1 MNMETEI
8 DKLIDEMNQYHI
20 TDSTIIQERKKT
32 ILKKIVLEKKE
43 LEHYQTLLREYRY
56 VDEVDELRIGSYIRF
71 FRLTADTLELRSG
84 GFLVDIQMNQGQ
96 IVLLFKNRNRFFK
109 LKLNECIL
117 FQKNTTQ
124 ENLLIQILDQ
134 IKR

>member
-1 MNMETEI
+1 MENEM
-8 DKLIDEMNQYHI
+8 DKMIDEMNQYHI
-20 TDSTIIQERKKT
+20 TDSMTIQERKKH
-32 ILKKIVLEKKE
+32 ILRKVVLDKE
-43 LEHYQTLLREYRY
+43 EMNHYQTLLREYRY

-71 FRLTADTLELRSG
+71 FRLTAETLDLGQG
-84 GFLVDIQMNQGQ
+84 GFLVDIQMSNQE

-117 FQKNTTQ
+117 FQKNTNQ
-124 ENLLIQILDQ
+124 EKILIQILDQ

>member
-1 MNMETEI
+1 M

-20 TDSTIIQERKKT
+20 TDSITIQERKKH
-32 ILKKIVLEKKE
+32 ILRKVVLEKE
-43 LEHYQTLLREYRY
+43 EMNHYQTLLREYRY
-56 VDEVDELRIGSYIRF
+56 VDEIDELRIGSYMRF
-71 FRLTADTLELRSG
+71 FRLTADSLKLGQG
-84 GFLVDIQMNQGQ
+84 GFLADIQMSKDE

-117 FQKNTTQ
+117 FQKNTNQ
-124 ENLLIQILDQ
+124 EKLLIQILDQ